1 VLAYANL
8 TAAGAKP
15 VPAAPG
21 SNLPAILKALQLQR
35 EFPAILRPLTT
46 RPGLRRAAGQIDTGK
61 TRFPKHFVVEWE

>member
-15 VPAAPG
+15 FSTAPDSNFPAV
-21 SNLPAILKALQLQR
+21 LKALQLQR
-35 EFPAILRPLTT
+35 EFAAILKPLFT

-61 TRFPKHFVVEWE
+61 PRFPKHFVVERE